1 MDFPVAAT
9 YLAGMLRPLSSFAL
23 GPLFA
28 MFWRRIGMTWLI
40 LIAETTLFA
49 LIPLMIG
56 RAIDG
61 LLGGDLT
68 RLWELAALMFALL
81 FVAVGRRVYDTRAY
95 GSIRVALGTRLNRR
109 YPHLPVSARS
119 ARQDMAREL
128 VDFLEMQA
136 PELLTALVQITTALI
151 LLWLFHPWLAGSAI
165 IAAVVMVGIYGLSH
179 RRFYR
184 LNSNLNQQ
192 KERQVHILT
201 AGGGLAFARHLR
213 ALRRHEVRLSDTEAL
228 VYGFIYAGLMA
239 FLLFNLW
246 FAAQLI
252 EPSAGDIFSI
262 VTYSTTF
269 LEASIA
275 LPVALQAMTRLSEI
289 STRINSEIAEE
300 DHP

>member
-1 MDFPVAAT
+1 MDITAAKP
-9 YLAGMLRPLSSFAL
+9 YLARMLRPLPSFAL
-23 GPLFA
+23 RPLFA

-40 LIAETTLFA
+40 LIVETTLFA

-61 LLGGDLT
+61 LLSGDLR
-68 RLWELAALMFALL
+68 RLWELAILMFALL

-95 GSIRVALGTRLNRR
+95 GSIRVALGTQLNRR

-136 PELLTALVQITTALI
+136 PELLTALVQIATALI

-165 IAAVVMVGIYGLSH
+165 IAAVVMVTIYAISH

-184 LNSNLNQQ
+184 LNSSLNQQ

-213 ALRRHEVRLSDTEAL
+213 ALRRHEVRLSDTEAV

-252 EPSAGDIFSI
+252 APSAGDIFSI

-289 STRINSEIAEE
+289 SSRINSDVSEE
-300 DHP
+300 S

>member
-1 MDFPVAAT
+1 MDIGARAA
-9 YLAGMLRPLSSFAL
+9 YLPGMLRPLSSFAL

-28 MFWRRIGMTWLI
+28 MFWRRIGLTWLI
-40 LIAETTLFA
+40 LMVETLLFA

-61 LLGGDLT
+61 LLANDLNQ
-68 RLWELAALMFALL
+68 LIELAVLMFALL
-81 FVAVGRRVYDTRAY
+81 FVAVARRVYDTRAY

-109 YPHLPVSARS
+109 YPTLPVSART

-128 VDFLEMQA
+128 VDFLELQA

-165 IAAVVMVGIYGLSH
+165 IAAVVMIAIYGVAH
-179 RRFYR
+179 QRFYR

-213 ALRRHEVRLSDTEAL
+213 ALRRHEVRLSDTEAV

-289 STRINSEIAEE
+289 SARINSDISEE
-300 DHP
+300 T

>member
-1 MDFPVAAT
+1 MDFDAT
-9 YLAGMLRPLSSFAL
+9 ASYLATMLRPLSSFAL
-23 GPLFA
+23 RPLFA

-40 LIAETTLFA
+40 LTAETTLFA

-61 LLGGDLT
+61 LLASDPTQLI
-68 RLWELAALMFALL
+68 ELAILMFALL
-81 FVAVGRRVYDTRAY
+81 FVAVGRRIYDTRAY

-109 YPHLPVSARS
+109 YPHLPVSART

-165 IAAVVMVGIYGLSH
+165 IAAVVMVGIYGIAH
-179 RRFYR
+179 KRFYR
-184 LNSNLNQQ
+184 LNSSLNQQ
-192 KERQVHILT
+192 KERQVQILT

-213 ALRRHEVRLSDTEAL
+213 ALRRHEVRLSDTEAV

-246 FAAQLI
+246 FAAQLTD
-252 EPSAGDIFSI
+252 PSAGDIFSI
-262 VTYSTTF
+262 VTYSMTF

-275 LPVALQAMTRLSEI
+275 LPVALQAMTRLAEI
-289 STRINSEIAEE
+289 SARINSDVSEE
-300 DHP
+300 E

>member
-1 MDFPVAAT
+1 MDFARRKS

-23 GPLFA
+23 GPLFS
-28 MFWRRIGMTWLI
+28 MFWRRIGLTWLI
-40 LIAETTLFA
+40 LIVETTLFA

-61 LLGGDLT
+61 LLSGNLAQ
-68 RLWELAALMFALL
+68 LWELATLMFTLL

-95 GSIRVALGTRLNRR
+95 GSIRVALGNQLNRR
-109 YPHLPVSARS
+109 YPFLPVSSHS

-128 VDFLEMQA
+128 VDFLELQA
-136 PELLTALVQITTALI
+136 PQLLTALVQIATALI
-151 LLWLFHPWLAGSAI
+151 LLWLFHPWLAGSAV
-165 IAAVVMVGIYGLSH
+165 IAAVVMVTIYGFAH

-201 AGGGLAFARHLR
+201 AGRGLSFARHLR
-213 ALRRHEVRLSDTEAL
+213 ALRRHEVRLSDTEAV

-252 EPSAGDIFSI
+252 APSAGDIFSI

-275 LPVALQAMTRLSEI
+275 LPVAFQAMTRLSEI
-289 STRINSEIAEE
+289 SSRINSDVSE
-300 DHP
+300 DG

>member
-1 MDFPVAAT
+1 MDITTAT
-9 YLAGMLRPLSSFAL
+9 SYLAMMLRRISKFAL

-28 MFWRRIGMTWLI
+28 MFWRRIGTTWLF

-61 LLGGDLT
+61 LLSGEMQQL
-68 RLWELAALMFALL
+68 LELAILMFALL
-81 FVAVGRRVYDTRAY
+81 FVAVGRRIYDTRAY
-95 GSIRVALGTRLNRR
+95 GSIRVTLGNQLNRR
-109 YPHLPVSARS
+109 YPKLPVSARS

-151 LLWLFHPWLAGSAI
+151 LLWLFHPWLAGSAM

-179 RRFYR
+179 KRFYN

-201 AGGGLAFARHLR
+201 ASSGLAFARHLR
-213 ALRRHEVRLSDTEAL
+213 ALRRHEVRLSDTEAV

-252 EPSAGDIFSI
+252 APSAGDIFSI

-289 STRINSEIAEE
+289 SSRINTDVSEET
-300 DHP
+300 

>member
-1 MDFPVAAT
+1 MDFAARKS
-9 YLAGMLRPLSSFAL
+9 YLARMLRPLSSFAL
-23 GPLFA
+23 APLFK

-61 LLGGDLT
+61 LLSGDLQ
-68 RLWELAALMFALL
+68 RLGELAVLMFALL

-95 GSIRVALGTRLNRR
+95 GSIRVALGTQLNRR
-109 YPHLPVSARS
+109 YPHLPVSART

-136 PELLTALVQITTALI
+136 PELLTALVQITAALI

-165 IAAVVMVGIYGLSH
+165 IAAVVMVTIYGVSH

-184 LNSNLNQQ
+184 LNSSLNQQ
-192 KERQVHILT
+192 KERQVQILT

-213 ALRRHEVRLSDTEAL
+213 ALRRHEVRLSDTEAV

-252 EPSAGDIFSI
+252 DPTAGDIFSI

-289 STRINSEIAEE
+289 SSRINSDVSEE
-300 DHP
+300 S

>member
-1 MDFPVAAT
+1 
-9 YLAGMLRPLSSFAL
+9 MLTPLSSFAL
-23 GPLFA
+23 GPLFRR
-28 MFWRRIGMTWLI
+28 FWRRIGMTRLI
-40 LIAETTLFA
+40 LVVETTLFA

-61 LLGGDLT
+61 LLAGEPRQLA
-68 RLWELAALMFALL
+68 ELAVLMFVLL
-81 FVAVGRRVYDTRAY
+81 IVAVSRRVYNTRAY
-95 GSIRVALGTRLNRR
+95 GSIRVALGSQLHQL
-109 YPHLPVSARS
+109 YPQLPVSARS

-128 VDFLEMQA
+128 MDFLELQA
-136 PELLTALVQITTALI
+136 PELLTALVQITAALI

-165 IAAVVMVGIYGLSH
+165 IAAVVMVTIYGLSH

-201 AGGGLAFARHLR
+201 AGGGLAFAQHLR
-213 ALRRHEVRLSDTEAL
+213 ALRRHEVRLSDTKAV
-228 VYGFIYAGLMA
+228 VYGLIYAGLMA

-246 FAAQLI
+246 FAAKLI
-252 EPSAGDIFSI
+252 APSAGDIFSI

-275 LPVALQAMTRLSEI
+275 LPIALQAMTRLSAI
-289 STRINSEIAEE
+289 SARINSDVSEG
-300 DHP
+300 DDQR